1 MKIAIVILAVLGALS
16 SGFLGVNWMNDLGAL
31 GEMSELERMAA
42 KSMAAAQGQSL
53 DKMGAAA
60 FILIFGAMA
69 GFVGAFFAMKNRHSL
84 AGGLLL
90 GAGILPVLVQ
100 PQAVVFTALL
110 IIGGGLAFFMH
121 SKSKAVAS

>member
-1 MKIAIVILAVLGALS
+1 MKIAIVILAVLGALA
-16 SGFLGVNWMNDLGAL
+16 SGFLGMNWLNDLSAL
-31 GEMSELERMAA
+31 EGMSELERMAA

-60 FILIFGAMA
+60 LILIFGAIA
-69 GFVGAFFAMKNRHSL
+69 AFVGAFFAIKGRYSL

-100 PQAVVFTALL
+100 PQAVVFTAFL
-110 IIGGGLAFFMH
+110 IVGGGLAFFLH
-121 SKSKAVAS
+121 SRNKAAAT